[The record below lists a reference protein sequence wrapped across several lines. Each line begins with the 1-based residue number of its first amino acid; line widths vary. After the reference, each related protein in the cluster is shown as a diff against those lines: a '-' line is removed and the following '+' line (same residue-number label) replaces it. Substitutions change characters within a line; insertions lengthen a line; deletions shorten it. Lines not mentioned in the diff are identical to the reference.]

1 MFVWECSVFRGVS
14 PSWELAWGRS
24 SLQRKF
30 GVFSH
35 PKNKISS
42 NFPGTGSQA
51 RLPGTIPKPG
61 SQEQVPR
68 QGSQARVPE
77 TVAKQGSQEQVPKQ
91 GSQEQVSKKRLQ
103 KRFPRIGSQAR
114 VSRQGSWEPVSKQ
127 GSQDQVPKQGSQE
140 QVHKQGFQEQC
151 LKFPSKGSKNR
162 FPCRVARLPTS
173 AVRSW
178 LLRGILL
185 EKETLPRNPV
195 PNLAPCGFGCS
206 DLLRN
211 LYYG

>member
-1 MFVWECSVFRGVS
+1 MGTCLGMLGNVF
-14 PSWELAWGRS
+14 PQ
-24 SLQRKF
+24 QRKF

-77 TVAKQGSQEQVPKQ
+77 TVAKQGSQEQVSKQ

-103 KRFPRIGSQAR
+103 KSL
-114 VSRQGSWEPVSKQ
+114 K
-127 GSQDQVPKQGSQE
+127 
-140 QVHKQGFQEQC
+140 GFQE
-151 LKFPSKGSKNR
+151 
-162 FPCRVARLPTS
+162 
-173 AVRSW
+173 
-178 LLRGILL
+178 
-185 EKETLPRNPV
+185 
-195 PNLAPCGFGCS
+195 
-206 DLLRN
+206 
-211 LYYG
+211 